1 MQKARAGVTV
11 RLFVEDFMVSKR
23 KDKLRQGRLGMAP
36 SGGWS
41 RLGRGGARVPAQ
53 ARPTAG
59 APVRGDGKF
68 GDGRKF
74 GRVSLGERLFASLG
88 VSEKSALVFS
98 VDSASWSQY

>member
-1 MQKARAGVTV
+1 
-11 RLFVEDFMVSKR
+11 MVSKH

-74 GRVSLGERLFASLG
+74 GRVSLRERLFASLG
-88 VSEKSALVFS
+88 VSEESALVFS
-98 VDSASWSQY
+98 VDSVSWNQY